1 MKNKKTILV
10 ACCAFLLFAMLNL
23 SAAAQDQ
30 GIHFEHGLSW
40 KDVQE
45 KARKENK
52 FIFVDCYTTWCGPC
66 KMMSQEIF
74 PLREV
79 GDFFNKNFVSVKVQ
93 FDRTSN
99 DNEEV
104 KGWYED
110 AAYFEKEY
118 KVLAYPTFLYF
129 TPEGKLVHIHVG
141 GTKDPAEFIAASR
154 QSLDP
159 ATQHFTKMEA
169 LVKEAEKD
177 PATLK
182 EKALEARANYDG
194 INASRLAQAYLKH
207 LKDLY
212 TKENLQ
218 FLDQFTKHSS
228 DESFKVYLEH
238 ADKINAVLGKGAA
251 QKKIGTL
258 AFEETGANDW
268 LETKTK
274 DGAAAIQQKMRQQF
288 PAMADML
295 IDRLDIMHS
304 RMSGNI
310 ETYANAVIPYVKKY
324 KQQINS
330 QELAAFAQNLGRKG
344 GTRYLQTA
352 LEWSKQAWE
361 DEPSEGTAFVYASM
375 LYRSGAKENAIAMQK
390 KVLDFVADNKGAR
403 SYYQDVLSKM
413 EKGQQL

>member
-1 MKNKKTILV
+1 M
-10 ACCAFLLFAMLNL
+10 
-23 SAAAQDQ
+23 
-30 GIHFEHGLSW
+30 
-40 KDVQE
+40 
-45 KARKENK
+45 
-52 FIFVDCYTTWCGPC
+52 DCYTTWCGPC
-66 KMMSQEIF
+66 KMMSQQIF
-74 PLREV
+74 PLKEV

-104 KGWYED
+104 KAWYED

-129 TPEGKLVHIHVG
+129 SPEGRLVHLYVG

-182 EKALEARANYDG
+182 EKALEAKANYDG
-194 INASRLAQAYLKH
+194 VNASRLAQAYLKH
-207 LKDLY
+207 VKDLY

-238 ADKINAVLGKGAA
+238 ADKINAVLGRGAA
-251 QKKIGTL
+251 QKKIGEL
-258 AFEETGANDW
+258 AFEETGANAW
-268 LETKTK
+268 LAAKTAE
-274 DGAAAIQQKMRQQF
+274 GATAVRQKMRERF
-288 PAMADML
+288 PAMAGML
-295 IDRLDIMHS
+295 IDKLEVMHAQL
-304 RMSGNI
+304 SGNN
-310 ETYANAVIPYVKKY
+310 ETYANAVVPYVKKY
-324 KQQINS
+324 NQQINS
-330 QELAAFAQNLGRKG
+330 QELAAYARNLGRKG
-344 GTRYLQTA
+344 DTRYLQIA

-361 DEPSEGTAFVYASM
+361 EEQSEGTAFVYASM
-375 LYRSGAKENAIAMQK
+375 LYRNGAKENAIAMQK
-390 KVLDFVADNKGAR
+390 KVLDFVAGNKGAQ
-403 SYYQDVLSKM
+403 SYYQDVLTKM

>member
-1 MKNKKTILV
+1 MKNKTILKFSFSIIIML
-10 ACCAFLLFAMLNL
+10 AFLHLPAL
-23 SAAAQDQ
+23 AQEP

-40 KDVQE
+40 KAVQE
-45 KARKENK
+45 KAKKENK

-74 PLREV
+74 PLKEV
-79 GDFFNKNFVSVKVQ
+79 GDFFNKHFVSVKVQ
-93 FDRTSN
+93 FDKTPK

-104 KGWYED
+104 KAWYEG

-129 TPEGKLVHIHVG
+129 TPEGKLVHLYVG

-159 ATQHFTKMEA
+159 ATQHFTKMEV
-169 LVKEAEKD
+169 LVQQAEKD
-177 PATLK
+177 PSTLK
-182 EKALEARANYDG
+182 AKALEAKANYDG
-194 INASRLAQAYLKH
+194 LNASRLAQAYLKH
-207 LKDLY
+207 VKDLY

-251 QKKIGTL
+251 QKKIGEM
-258 AFEETGANDW
+258 AFMETGASEW
-268 LETKTK
+268 LDAKTPE
-274 DGAAAIQQKMRQQF
+274 GAAAVKQKMREQF
-288 PAMADML
+288 PSMAGML
-295 IDRLDIMHS
+295 TDKLDVFYAQL
-304 RMSGNI
+304 SGNN
-310 ETYANAVIPYVKKY
+310 ETFANAVVPYVKKY
-324 KQQINS
+324 SEQISS
-330 QELAAFAQNLGRKG
+330 QELTAYARNLGRKG
-344 GTRYLQTA
+344 DTRYLQIA

-361 DEPSEGTAFVYASM
+361 QEQSEGTAFVYASM
-375 LYRSGAKENAIAMQK
+375 LYRNGAKENAIAMQK
-390 KVLDFVADNKGAR
+390 KVLGFVAGNKGAE
-403 SYYQDVLSKM
+403 SYYQDVLTKM